1 MVFDGKKLRNLRLEK
16 ELTQME
22 VCEAIGIKEN
32 TYGYWEQGKYAPN
45 ETNINKLANFFHC
58 KKEEFESDSETVEEA
73 TEFSAEKLKKVR
85 LKKGF
90 SASEIAKNLGIV
102 LNTYT
107 LWEKGI
113 TVPKKENINKLIK
126 FLGCKKEELFSKIS
140 DDEKKFNNFLLKEQ
154 RLKLNM
160 TKAEVIEVLGVT
172 LGTYNHW
179 EQGTFT
185 PSRENI
191 DKIKDFFFLNEN
203 EIMVYK
209 KDLKKYKDRLKKFN
223 TKTDFKFNKS
233 ELESLRK
240 RAGETRALL
249 ASYLGVTAST
259 VTKWEYGQRNPSF
272 ELIEALA
279 LHYSECFNEDKD
291 EILNRLTTL

>member
-1 MVFDGKKLRNLRLEK
+1 
-16 ELTQME
+16 
-22 VCEAIGIKEN
+22 
-32 TYGYWEQGKYAPN
+32 
-45 ETNINKLANFFHC
+45 
-58 KKEEFESDSETVEEA
+58 
-73 TEFSAEKLKKVR
+73 
-85 LKKGF
+85 
-90 SASEIAKNLGIV
+90 
-102 LNTYT
+102 
-107 LWEKGI
+107 
-113 TVPKKENINKLIK
+113 
-126 FLGCKKEELFSKIS
+126 
-140 DDEKKFNNFLLKEQ
+140 
-154 RLKLNM
+154 
-160 TKAEVIEVLGVT
+160 
-172 LGTYNHW
+172 
-179 EQGTFT
+179 
-185 PSRENI
+185 
-191 DKIKDFFFLNEN
+191 
-203 EIMVYK
+203 MVYK